1 MRCSPTDGV
10 MQECK
15 KSFFL
20 QPRYLRLREANYE
33 TVAKGHQLLWNMK
46 VKHQPIKNI
55 SSWTRPYSSWLLK
68 KVFHQRMVK
77 SWNRL
82 PRAVDTAPR
91 YHSSRSIWT
100 VLSDTEFEFWAVL
113 CGARSWTQWSSWVPS
128 NLAYFAIPHS
138 RTGMYR
144 AWGLIKREK
153 QWALLHENRRIE
165 PGWQRWRGTFPKEM
179 PKY

>member
-1 MRCSPTDGV
+1 MLPYHYAVMRCSPTDGV

-55 SSWTRPYSSWLLK
+55 SSWTCPYSSWLLK

-82 PRAVDTAPR
+82 PRAVDTAPCCW
-91 YHSSRSIWT
+91 SSRSVCII
-100 VLSDTEFEFWAVL
+100 LSEIGSDFLMVICGTLMILMVPFQCGIFFNEFV
-113 CGARSWTQWSSWVPS
+113 
-128 NLAYFAIPHS
+128 
-138 RTGMYR
+138 
-144 AWGLIKREK
+144 WGC
-153 QWALLHENRRIE
+153 N
-165 PGWQRWRGTFPKEM
+165 G
-179 PKY
+179 